1 MKEKKRK
8 ATAIIMYNNY
18 DKWPS
23 EKKIIYIMYPPTFAI
38 STSQKKKRKKKE
50 EIVDSPFSVQETRK
64 GKRFYSV
71 ISCRYSKR

>member
-1 MKEKKRK
+1 
-8 ATAIIMYNNY
+8 MYNNY

-38 STSQKKKRKKKE
+38 STSQKKKKKKKKEKKKE

-71 ISCRYSKR
+71 ISCRYSER